1 VYGGGVRYFT
11 PDESYYKSEGGTA
24 SDVDAAE
31 IEEEEEEDLEE
42 DSEGYAQE
50 EEEDSEVYTPEEE
63 LEEEEEEEEED
74 EHRGLAMDGGD
85 SEGGGSRDSLGN
97 NTLPYYMGSTFC
109 GVETVHSN
117 STIVSFVVDG
127 GGVGAPRRGDRVVGD
142 SESKKKKRKKTKTK
156 KKATRL
162 DERAGA
168 VVGRGG
174 RGRGHIPEITP
185 EKR

>member
-31 IEEEEEEDLEE
+31 IGEEEEEEEEEDLEE

-50 EEEDSEVYTPEEE
+50 EEDSEVYTPEEE
-63 LEEEEEEEEED
+63 LEEEEEE

-156 KKATRL
+156 EKATRL

>member
-11 PDESYYKSEGGTA
+11 PDESYYRSEGGTA

-31 IEEEEEEDLEE
+31 IEEEEEELEE
-42 DSEGYAQE
+42 ESEGYAHK
-50 EEEDSEVYTPEEE
+50 EEDSEVYAPEEE
-63 LEEEEEEEEED
+63 LDDEEED
-74 EHRGLAMDGGD
+74 EHRGLAEDDGD
-85 SEGGGSRDSLGN
+85 SEGGSCDSLGN
-97 NTLPYYMGSTFC
+97 ITLPYYMGSTFC

-117 STIVSFVVDG
+117 STIVSFAVDG
-127 GGVGAPRRGDRVVGD
+127 GMVGAPRRGDRVVGD
-142 SESKKKKRKKTKTK
+142 TEAKKKKTKKA

-162 DERAGA
+162 DERARA